1 MTKGDEDGADN
12 DCDADD
18 DDDNDD
24 AMTTV
29 TMSDGFCLAIRQC
42 KSAI

>member
-1 MTKGDEDGADN
+1 MTTGDEDGADN

-29 TMSDGFCLAIRQC
+29 TMNDGFFGHSPMQ
-42 KSAI
+42 